1 MVRLGVMGLGALG
14 GGAIGRGALCG
25 GALGDAFLHLT
36 VTLQNGHLL
45 LILVQV
51 SSSLLGRFCLP
62 D

>member
-1 MVRLGVMGLGALG
+1 MVRLGVMGLGAMG
-14 GGAIGRGALCG
+14 GGAMGS
-25 GALGDAFLHLT
+25 AFLHLT

-51 SSSLLGRFCLP
+51 SSLLLGRFCLP

>member
-1 MVRLGVMGLGALG
+1 MGLWVVRLGAMGLGGVGLGALG
-14 GGAIGRGALCG
+14 D

-51 SSSLLGRFCLP
+51 SSLSLGRFCLP